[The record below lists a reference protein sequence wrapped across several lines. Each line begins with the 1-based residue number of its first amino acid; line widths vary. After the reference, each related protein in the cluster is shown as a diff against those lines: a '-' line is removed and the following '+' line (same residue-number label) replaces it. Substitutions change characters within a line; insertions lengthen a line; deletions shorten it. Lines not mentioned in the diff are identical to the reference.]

1 MVALTAT
8 ESTERS
14 APCRQIPHDVW
25 AISFTS
31 LFSDWSYEM
40 LLPILPFFLAIDL
53 GASPLVV
60 GLVEGLAVLA
70 QSVSQFISGPRL
82 AHRID
87 RRRVGTAGYATT
99 TVSHALIAAA
109 TAWPYAAALR
119 ITAWTARGERQ
130 PIKKAI
136 LADASRRVGAGR
148 SFDLEQMFDSLGAVA
163 GTVSAVMVVLTEGL
177 SGFRT
182 IFAISFV
189 PGVVAVLLFH
199 RLVWDRNPSAS
210 SQPDTVPRATSPA
223 FPRRFNWF
231 LASVA
236 VFGLAFFN
244 ILLGLLRIGSGLI
257 GSGGPS
263 AVGGILVALVAYLL
277 YSLVYTG
284 MSYPAGVL
292 ADRFPRI
299 GLVAVGY
306 LLFVPVDLLF
316 IQTPSDVIA
325 FLAFLIAGVQIGLSD
340 VAQSTWISRAVGPG
354 EVGRAF
360 GWFGAIQGVS
370 SLGASVLIGA
380 LWTAY
385 SAPLAFSVSAVLAM
399 AGTALLIPVAF
410 DSRSSP
416 AGEH

>member
-1 MVALTAT
+1 MAARTT
-8 ESTERS
+8 IEGPRGP
-14 APCRQIPHDVW
+14 APSHRIPHDVW
-25 AISFTS
+25 AVSFTS

-60 GLVEGLAVLA
+60 GLVEGLAVFA
-70 QSVSQFISGPRL
+70 QSVSQFISGRRL
-82 AHRID
+82 AHRAD

-109 TAWPYAAALR
+109 TAWPYAAVLR
-119 ITAWTARGERQ
+119 ITAWVARGERQ

-136 LADASRRVGAGR
+136 LADASRTVGAGR
-148 SFDLEQMFDSLGAVA
+148 SFGLEQMFDSLGAVA
-163 GTVSAVMVVLTEGL
+163 GTASAVAVVLTEGL

-189 PGVVAVLLFH
+189 PGVIAVLLFY
-199 RLVWDRNPSAS
+199 RLVWDRDSSRGSGASSLPSATPL
-210 SQPDTVPRATSPA
+210 Q
-223 FPRRFNWF
+223 FPRRFKWF

-244 ILLGLLRIGSGLI
+244 ILLGLLRVGSGLI
-257 GSGGPS
+257 GSGGNG
-263 AVGGILVALVAYLL
+263 AVGGILVALVAYLV
-277 YSLVYTG
+277 YNLVYTG
-284 MSYPAGVL
+284 ISYPAGLL

-316 IQTPSDVIA
+316 IQTPSVVIA
-325 FLAFLIAGVQIGLSD
+325 LLAFLIAGVQIGLSD
-340 VAQSTWISRAVGPG
+340 VAQSAWISRAVGPA

-360 GWFGAIQGVS
+360 GWFGAVQGVS

-380 LWTAY
+380 LWTEY
-385 SAPLAFSVSAVLAM
+385 TAPLAFSVSAVLAL
-399 AGTALLIPVAF
+399 AGTALLIPVALEP
-410 DSRSSP
+410 RSP
-416 AGEH
+416 TAG